1 MRRFAGYWI
10 GVGSRLSSVI
20 GRGGDL
26 DLEEEEIAPT
36 APTAS
41 SEKKKEQEE
50 SGEDDDEDEEEYS
63 SSEDEDGPVEGL
75 DKIKA
80 GFMEECKLV
89 SFYLFILPS
98 RGEGKGWL
106 TSKGRKERKEAF
118 ELNILSFPS
127 FFLFASFSLS

>member
-26 DLEEEEIAPT
+26 DLEEEGIAPT

-89 SFYLFILPS
+89 SLFIYLFC
-98 RGEGKGWL
+98 RREGKGRD
-106 TSKGRKERKEAF
+106 G
-118 ELNILSFPS
+118 
-127 FFLFASFSLS
+127 